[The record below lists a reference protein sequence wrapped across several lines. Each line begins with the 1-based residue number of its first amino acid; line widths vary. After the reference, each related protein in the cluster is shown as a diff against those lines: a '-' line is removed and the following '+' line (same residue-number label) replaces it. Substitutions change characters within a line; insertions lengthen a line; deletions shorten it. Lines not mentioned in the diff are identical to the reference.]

1 MNIRNDRP
9 KLRED
14 MLKEV
19 FSFFI
24 EEDRAVHGAWHQ
36 FTNWA
41 KGKNRL
47 AIERELNDKNGMAF
61 WQTTP
66 TSQRGKG
73 WTRY

>member
-24 EEDRAVHGAWHQ
+24 EEDRAVQEAWHQ

-41 KGKNRL
+41 KDKSRA
-47 AIERELNDKNGMAF
+47 AIERELNDSNGMAF
-61 WQTTP
+61 WDTTP
-66 TSQRGKG
+66 TPQKGKG
-73 WTRY
+73 WLRR